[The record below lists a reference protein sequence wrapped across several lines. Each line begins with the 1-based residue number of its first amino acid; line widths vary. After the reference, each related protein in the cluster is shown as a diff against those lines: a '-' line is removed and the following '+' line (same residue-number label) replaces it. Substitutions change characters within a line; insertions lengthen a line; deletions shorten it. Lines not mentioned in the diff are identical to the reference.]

1 MYLKGIYEVS
11 QMSGKKSIEQTAE
24 ELLKPI
30 TDRLGLEIYDVEYV
44 KEGNERYLRAYI
56 DKEGGVNIQDCE
68 DVSRAYSDVLDE
80 ADPIPEAYILEV
92 SSPGLGRQL
101 KKERHFAKSLGKE
114 VEVRLYEDL
123 DGRREYA
130 GVLKA
135 YSATDITLQ
144 LPDKEQVFDRSKL
157 SVIRLKM
164 DF

>member
-1 MYLKGIYEVS
+1 
-11 QMSGKKSIEQTAE
+11 MSGKKSIEQTAE

>member
-1 MYLKGIYEVS
+1 
-11 QMSGKKSIEQTAE
+11 MSGKKSIEQTAE

-114 VEVRLYEDL
+114 VEVRLYENL

>member
-1 MYLKGIYEVS
+1 MA
-11 QMSGKKSIEQTAE
+11 GKKSIEQTAE

-30 TDRLGLEIYDVEYV
+30 TDRLGVEIYDVEYV

-80 ADPIPEAYILEV
+80 EDPIPEAYILEV

-101 KKERHFAKSLGKE
+101 KKERHFAKSVGKE
-114 VEVRLYEDL
+114 VEVRLYEDM

-130 GVLKA
+130 GVLKS
-135 YSATDITLQ
+135 YSATTITLE
-144 LPDKEQVFDRSKL
+144 LPDREQVFDRSKL
-157 SVIRLKM
+157 SVVRLKM

>member
-1 MYLKGIYEVS
+1 
-11 QMSGKKSIEQTAE
+11 MSGKKSIEQTAE

-30 TDRLGLEIYDVEYV
+30 TDRLGLDIYDVEYV

>member
-1 MYLKGIYEVS
+1 MA
-11 QMSGKKSIEQTAE
+11 GKKSIEQTAE

-68 DVSRAYSDVLDE
+68 DVSRVYSDVLDE
-80 ADPIPEAYILEV
+80 EDPIPEAYILEV

-101 KKERHFAKSLGKE
+101 KKERHFAKSIGKE
-114 VEVRLYEDL
+114 VEVRLYEDM

-130 GVLKA
+130 GVLTA
-135 YSATDITLQ
+135 YSATNITLK
-144 LPDKEQVFDRSKL
+144 LPDREQVFDRSKL
-157 SVIRLKM
+157 SVVRLKM

>member
-1 MYLKGIYEVS
+1 
-11 QMSGKKSIEQTAE
+11 MSGKKSIEQTAE

-101 KKERHFAKSLGKE
+101 KRSGILQKASGKKWRS
-114 VEVRLYEDL
+114 VYMKILTD
-123 DGRREYA
+123 A
-130 GVLKA
+130 GNMRVC
-135 YSATDITLQ
+135 
-144 LPDKEQVFDRSKL
+144 
-157 SVIRLKM
+157 
-164 DF
+164 

>member
-1 MYLKGIYEVS
+1 M
-11 QMSGKKSIEQTAE
+11 
-24 ELLKPI
+24 
-30 TDRLGLEIYDVEYV
+30 
-44 KEGNERYLRAYI
+44 
-56 DKEGGVNIQDCE
+56 
-68 DVSRAYSDVLDE
+68 
-80 ADPIPEAYILEV
+80 
-92 SSPGLGRQL
+92 
-101 KKERHFAKSLGKE
+101 
-114 VEVRLYEDL
+114 EVRLYEDL